1 MHWPPAPTRPFSSST
16 LTTQPTAD
24 ARRERAACLS
34 QIGQYAAAA
43 LAYEDVQRR
52 FSASDFAGQVLIDA
66 AANHTYAQNPQ
77 RAVDL
82 YQRVLNEYAT
92 SAAVHQARYQLAK
105 LLFTAGRAD
114 ESQRLLGQIT
124 LAKPAPPQAASAQL
138 LNGRIDLFLRQSR
151 RSCRKVYRA
160 GMTDSPTRR
169 RPIAHTSTTQI
180 IYMSSGC
187 STKRA
192 TRLHAPGRA

>member
-1 MHWPPAPTRPFSSST
+1 MLARSYRNSSRCALAASAYET
-16 LTTQPTAD
+16 FFLEHPDHLATAD

-92 SAAVHQARYQLAK
+92 VSYTHL
-105 LLFTAGRAD
+105 
-114 ESQRLLGQIT
+114 T
-124 LAKPAPPQAASAQL
+124 L
-138 LNGRIDLFLRQSR
+138 
-151 RSCRKVYRA
+151 
-160 GMTDSPTRR
+160 PT
-169 RPIAHTSTTQI
+169 I
-180 IYMSSGC
+180 C
-187 STKRA
+187 SV
-192 TRLHAPGRA
+192 